1 MSCCVHR
8 YIWFILHPFIS
19 KMSFLFL
26 IDLVPDL
33 PLKVQQKT
41 PHVDQF
47 LERFQKVLFWERS
60 QKMTMVIFFSHIINI
75 W

>member
-1 MSCCVHR
+1 MSCHAHW

-26 IDLVPDL
+26 IDVVPDL

-41 PHVDQF
+41 PHVDQS
-47 LERFQKVLFWERS
+47 LFGKEA
-60 QKMTMVIFFSHIINI
+60 KN
-75 W
+75 